1 MSEMSK
7 EFIKKK
13 EIFNENKNSF
23 SHNIP
28 NVLSRISFEF
38 ENDIVWSQLLWN
50 RVSYTVVRPVRRKKL

>member
-38 ENDIVWSQLLWN
+38 ENDIVWSQLLN
-50 RVSYTVVRPVRRKKL
+50 VESRQLHSCTTCQT